1 MSNELI
7 VVKQLPIIEDQ
18 LREVKAKIEARVA
31 LSLSLACTEE
41 TYKEVKKERAALS
54 SEFAALE
61 ARRKEVKKAILAP
74 YEQFEALYKE
84 CAGDIYADADRRL
97 REKIS
102 TVENGIKQERR
113 NELIAFFSEYR
124 ESKGIDPEIV
134 KFEDTGIVVTM
145 SASKK
150 SLRAT
155 VSEYLDRIAGELALI
170 ETMEDK
176 DEILVEYRTSR
187 NLSRAVF
194 IVKERH
200 KAIEEA
206 SRKRASA
213 QPRKMAQEIAAAQV
227 LQVAEADQHDT
238 VNAVA
243 VPSQTPVCEQSETE
257 KRYSVSFTVEGTLP
271 QLKSLKAFLSEGG
284 YTWDTIK

>member
-227 LQVAEADQHDT
+227 LQIAEADQHDT

>member
-150 SLRAT
+150 GLRAT

>member
-18 LREVKAKIEARVA
+18 LREVKARIEARVA

>member
-113 NELIAFFSEYR
+113 SELIAFFSEYR

-170 ETMEDK
+170 ETMDDK

-206 SRKRASA
+206 SRKRDSA
-213 QPRKMAQEIAAAQV
+213 QQSRKAQEIAAAQV

-284 YTWDTIK
+284 YTWDTIE

>member
-170 ETMEDK
+170 ETMDDK

-206 SRKRASA
+206 SRKRNSA
-213 QPRKMAQEIAAAQV
+213 QQSKKAQEIAAAQV

-243 VPSQTPVCEQSETE
+243 VPSQTPVCEQCETE